1 MKQIKSLIPYQA
13 TISHISKLII
23 PIFSGMKKVGD
34 KTNEIGDT
42 IPGKTS
48 DPSNLN
54 DVIRKLRRYTIIE
67 TKNCDSF
74 GGPKNV
80 FYVSPN
86 LSSDTI
92 FTNQHNAA
100 TVECEDFS
108 KDGYRLDTIQ
118 YFLCRLGMK
127 TRGNHHFF
135 TICHALSHQ
144 NYY

>member
-1 MKQIKSLIPYQA
+1 MN
-13 TISHISKLII
+13 
-23 PIFSGMKKVGD
+23 KVGD
-34 KTNEIGDT
+34 ELNEIVDT

-48 DPSNLN
+48 DPSNLD
-54 DVIRKLRRYTIIE
+54 DVLRNVRRYTVIE

-92 FTNQHNAA
+92 FKNQHVAA

-108 KDGYRLDTIQ
+108 KNGYRLDTIQ
-118 YFLCRLGMK
+118 YFLCGLGMK
-127 TRGNHHFF
+127 TRMHLVEI
-135 TICHALSHQ
+135 TIFSLYVMYCHTKIIIRTFSKIAKF
-144 NYY
+144 

>member
-1 MKQIKSLIPYQA
+1 MN
-13 TISHISKLII
+13 
-23 PIFSGMKKVGD
+23 KVGD
-34 KTNEIGDT
+34 ETNEIVDT

-54 DVIRKLRRYTIIE
+54 DVLRLLRRYTVIE

-108 KDGYRLDTIQ
+108 KDGYRLGTIQ
-118 YFLCRLGMK
+118 CFLCGLGMK
-127 TRGNHHFF
+127 PHMHLVEIIIFSLYDCIMSPSNLPKLLLGPPQR
-135 TICHALSHQ
+135 
-144 NYY
+144 

>member
-1 MKQIKSLIPYQA
+1 MN
-13 TISHISKLII
+13 
-23 PIFSGMKKVGD
+23 KVGD
-34 KTNEIGDT
+34 ETNEIVDT

-48 DPSNLN
+48 DPSNL
-54 DVIRKLRRYTIIE
+54 DEVLYDLRRYTVIE

-92 FTNQHNAA
+92 FTNQHIAA

-108 KDGYRLDTIQ
+108 KHGYRLDTIQ
-118 YFLCRLGMK
+118 YFLCGFGMK
-127 TRGNHHFF
+127 PHMHLVENA
-135 TICHALSHQ
+135 IVSPYVMYCHKIIIRTFSKIAKINFIIGHWS
-144 NYY
+144 

>member
-1 MKQIKSLIPYQA
+1 MN
-13 TISHISKLII
+13 
-23 PIFSGMKKVGD
+23 KVGD
-34 KTNEIGDT
+34 ETNEIVDT

-54 DVIRKLRRYTIIE
+54 EVLRLLRRYTVIE

-108 KDGYRLDTIQ
+108 KDGYRLGTIQ
-118 YFLCRLGMK
+118 YFLCGLGMK
-127 TRGNHHFF
+127 PHMHLVEIIIFF
-135 TICHALSHQ
+135 TI
-144 NYY
+144 